1 MIVAAEQAG
10 LRARCIGDAIT
21 AISLAA
27 ETLLPRLARAGFAA
41 LVTEATLTIARRGQ
55 WPELVLSVA
64 PINIEPITGA
74 LGECNSATEI
84 RIVADSALGPGDV
97 QFAWSQGGA
106 EMEIEAITLEAL
118 DFFRLQLESHAQQ
131 GAI

>member
-1 MIVAAEQAG
+1 
-10 LRARCIGDAIT
+10 
-21 AISLAA
+21 
-27 ETLLPRLARAGFAA
+27 
-41 LVTEATLTIARRGQ
+41 
-55 WPELVLSVA
+55 VA

-74 LGECNSATEI
+74 LGECKSATEI

-106 EMEIEAITLEAL
+106 EMEIEAITLAAL